1 MCIFAKTD
9 AKILDCESLYN
20 MVILRRIG
28 ITENYGRQTMKK
40 RITTII
46 IVVSS
51 AIVLSLGIFGYINL
65 LDTSGLIFIGEDE
78 RIVYFSS
85 SFKQMAVVSDK
96 GNCYLRGQSLTEE
109 QNFGF
114 DKIRQYNN
122 NDLWN
127 MDKYAEL
134 YDKGDAVSID
144 INSYGGTI
152 VTKTNDVYIFVN
164 GDESFRTPAHFCSGY
179 SRALLGGG
187 KRVYLLSENGRLGY
201 VTLDK
206 PDDFTLIGEN
216 VSSFNVVERNS
227 PDSVFVLT
235 NEHRLYILE
244 PDEKIENNVKY
255 IEKTVD
261 FDILLYGINTCI
273 LSIVDEKQDAY
284 LFMHDSGLTYDNF
297 ADKDL
302 FQKTGENISSV
313 TSYGEGIAMINN
325 NGDLA
330 LYGSDAAGLPENQFS
345 GEVVFTDVKAVFGG
359 TSALEIIMANGE
371 TAFYGTTPS
380 EASERISK

>member
-1 MCIFAKTD
+1 
-9 AKILDCESLYN
+9 
-20 MVILRRIG
+20 
-28 ITENYGRQTMKK
+28 MKK
-40 RITTII
+40 RITAII
-46 IVVSS
+46 IIAVSS

-65 LDTSGLIFIGEDE
+65 LDTSGLIFMGEDE

-85 SFKQMAVVSDK
+85 FFKQMAVVSDK

-164 GDESFRTPAHFCSGY
+164 GNESFKTPAYFCSGY

-187 KRVYLLSENGRLGY
+187 ERVYLLWENGKLGY

-206 PDDFTLIGEN
+206 PDDFTLIGED
-216 VSSFNVVERNS
+216 VSSFKVVERNRS
-227 PDSVFVLT
+227 DSVFALT
-235 NEHRLYILE
+235 NDHRLYILK
-244 PDEKIENNVKY
+244 PDEKIENSIKY

-261 FDILLYGINTCI
+261 FDILLYGMNTSI
-273 LSIVDEKQDAY
+273 LSIIDENQDAY
-284 LFMHDSGLTYDNF
+284 LFMHDSGLAYDDF

-313 TSYGEGIAMINN
+313 TSYGEGIAMITE

-359 TSALEIIMANGE
+359 TSALEIITANGE

-380 EASERISK
+380 SMNIKIVKDKISR